1 MNVLLIGALVQFI
14 LVSYMVN
21 LHLRGSLRCADN
33 SEDAL
38 EALRCQSRFQRRM
51 VVVIVSIY
59 AVGVTSALLAANVK
73 K

>member
-1 MNVLLIGALVQFI
+1 MNVLLIGAFVQLI
-14 LVSYMVN
+14 LVSYMIN

-38 EALRCQSRFQRRM
+38 EALRCQSCFQRRM
-51 VVVIVSIY
+51 VVTFVSIY
-59 AVGVTSALLAANVK
+59 AIGVTSTLIATNLK